1 MCVAIRR
8 RGKGDLAFEGM
19 ALSSAARQRGIARHP
34 RRRRQASLR
43 GEETPIRAGDVI
55 STGTGKAAGRRWWQA
70 PSGCGPYELFE
81 VLQNDGVDCWEGE
94 L

>member
-1 MCVAIRR
+1 VARETSRSKAWPYHLQHASEELLVI
-8 RGKGDLAFEGM
+8 LEGGG
-19 ALSSAARQRGIARHP
+19 R
-34 RRRRQASLR
+34 LR
-43 GEETPIRAGDVI
+43 YGGEETPIRAGDVI